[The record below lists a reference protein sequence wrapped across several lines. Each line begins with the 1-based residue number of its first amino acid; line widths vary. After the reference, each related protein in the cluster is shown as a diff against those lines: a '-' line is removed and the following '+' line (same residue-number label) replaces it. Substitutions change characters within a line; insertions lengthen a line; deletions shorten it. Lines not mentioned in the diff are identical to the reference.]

1 MPIQKAAF
9 KALRQAKKA
18 TIKNLRVKR
27 NLKAIVKK
35 SRKEIK
41 DKTETAAENVKKA
54 IKALDKAAQKNLIKK
69 NTAARLKSRLMTQL
83 NKIKKK

>member
-18 TIKNLRVKR
+18 TVKNLRLKR
-27 NLKAIVKK
+27 ELKAIVKK
-35 SRKEIK
+35 SREEILDKK
-41 DKTETAAENVKKA
+41 DTAAESVKKA

-69 NTAARLKSRLMTQL
+69 NTAGRLKSRLITQL
-83 NKIKKK
+83 NKIKEK

>member
-18 TIKNLRVKR
+18 TIKNLRLKR
-27 NLKAIVKK
+27 NLKSIVKK
-35 SRKEIK
+35 SREEIK
-41 DKTETAAENVKKA
+41 DKKETAAENVKKA

-69 NTAARLKSRLMTQL
+69 NTAARLKSRLMVQL
-83 NKIKKK
+83 NKIKK